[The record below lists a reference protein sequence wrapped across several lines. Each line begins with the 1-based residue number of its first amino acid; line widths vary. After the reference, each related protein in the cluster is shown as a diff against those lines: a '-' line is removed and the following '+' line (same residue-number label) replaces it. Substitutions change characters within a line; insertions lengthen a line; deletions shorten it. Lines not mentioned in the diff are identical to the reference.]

1 MAGTKDPSMPGNG
14 PVRKILI
21 VEDETSI
28 ADTLAVIL
36 STRGYRVQVAYT
48 AERAIEIIAEGAPD
62 VAVVDVMLPLMNGI
76 DFSIVL
82 KANHPACSI
91 MLFSGQPDTGAL
103 LEEALKRGHRFE
115 ILAKPLHP
123 AFLLDTVENL
133 LSTRQEPL
141 TDA

>member
-1 MAGTKDPSMPGNG
+1 MAGNAA
-14 PVRKILI
+14 VRKILV
-21 VEDETSI
+21 VEDEAAI

-36 STRGYRVQVAYT
+36 STRGYQVQVAYT
-48 AERAIEIIAEGAPD
+48 AERAVEIISEWAPD

-82 KANHPACSI
+82 KANYPGCCI
-91 MLFSGQPDTGAL
+91 MLFSGQPDTGVL
-103 LEEALKRGHRFE
+103 LEEALKKGHRFE

-123 AFLLDTVENL
+123 TFLLDTVENL
-133 LSTRQEPL
+133 LSTRREPL